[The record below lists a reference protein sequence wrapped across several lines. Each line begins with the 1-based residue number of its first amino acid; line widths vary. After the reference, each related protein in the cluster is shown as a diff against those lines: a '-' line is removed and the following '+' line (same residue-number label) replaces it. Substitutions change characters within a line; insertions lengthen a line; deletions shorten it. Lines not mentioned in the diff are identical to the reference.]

1 MKHDLE
7 FILIMLLMMAG
18 IGTIGLVL
26 LGIMVLD
33 WLAI

>member
-26 LGIMVLD
+26 LGIMVLA

>member
-18 IGTIGLVL
+18 IGAIGLL
-26 LGIMVLD
+26 MLGIMALD
-33 WLAI
+33 WVTP

>member
-18 IGTIGLVL
+18 IGVIGLLV
-26 LGIMVLD
+26 LGILVFG
-33 WLAI
+33 WVT